1 MSSKQR
7 AANHSCATH
16 SSVQSHN
23 RRTFLQHSALWMTAG
38 CAYCAMS
45 PAHTKLLDYQLA
57 ASEIASGTWA
67 VHGAQEYFNL
77 ENGGNIVNVAF
88 IEVPDGVVVVDT
100 GPSKR
105 YGEALLDL
113 ISRTIPNKPILR
125 VYNTHHHPDHCFGNQ
140 VFDAGLIA
148 APQGVIDNLISEGD
162 GFAENLYRLVGDW
175 MRGTAI
181 AIPGVAL
188 DANQEDI
195 GGRRF
200 SLFYLS
206 GHTSSDLVVR
216 DDETGVLFTGDLA
229 FMFRTPTT
237 PHADIATWQQSI
249 LTLSATDREIIFP
262 GHGPRDSSGDSL
274 TQTADY
280 LAWLDDNLR
289 NSVDQGLTMNEAM
302 ALPIPK
308 RFNSLSV
315 LRTEYERSV
324 VHLYPQL
331 EDSLLPEIQI
341 TR

>member
-1 MSSKQR
+1 MKHSLKHRCSTHQTATAEKQ
-7 AANHSCATH
+7 S
-16 SSVQSHN
+16 
-23 RRTFLQHSALWMTAG
+23 RRQFIKSLSAG
-38 CAYCAMS
+38 CAFCAMS
-45 PAHTKLLDYQLA
+45 PAQAKLLDYKLSA
-57 ASEIASGTWA
+57 TEIASGTWA
-67 VHGAQEYFNL
+67 VHGRTEYFNL
-77 ENGGNIVNVAF
+77 DNGGNIVNVAF
-88 IEVPDGVVVVDT
+88 IEVPDGIVVVDT

-105 YGEALLDL
+105 YGEALLEL

-140 VFDAGLIA
+140 MFDANLIA
-148 APQGVIDNLISEGD
+148 APQGVIDNLATEGEA
-162 GFAENLYRLVGDW
+162 FAENLYRLVGDW

-181 AIPGVAL
+181 VVPGTAL
-188 DANQEDI
+188 DADHEEV

-206 GHTSSDLVVR
+206 GHTSSDFVVR

-237 PHADIATWQQSI
+237 PHADIATWQTAIRSI
-249 LTLSATDREIIFP
+249 ADTDRELIFP
-262 GHGPRDSSGDSL
+262 GHGPKDKNGDSL

-289 NSVDQGLTMNEAM
+289 TSVEQGLTMNEAM
-302 ALPIPK
+302 VLPIPE
-308 RFNSLSV
+308 RFNALSV

-331 EDSLLPEIQI
+331 EDSIMQVIEI